1 MSVMK
6 TERTLHREWS
16 PAPTLMTVM
25 MSGVVGMMI
34 YAIVI
39 DPADSPSAG
48 LRTLAISSVA
58 GFVALIWALLFGLT
72 VRVQETRIALHLG
85 RTPLVR
91 TVVPFADIVSVRV
104 IRYRPLVEFGGWG
117 VRGSRQRRAWTAR
130 GDQAVEVTLI
140 GDRVLLIGSD
150 HPQRLENAILTH
162 GGPGITRTA
171 GRA

>member
-1 MSVMK
+1 MSVMN
-6 TERTLHREWS
+6 TERTLYREWS
-16 PAPTLMTVM
+16 PAPTFMTVILW
-25 MSGVVGMMI
+25 GVVGMMI
-34 YAIVI
+34 YAVVTEAS
-39 DPADSPSAG
+39 DVRVSG
-48 LRTLAISSVA
+48 MRLLATSSVA
-58 GFVALIWALLFGLT
+58 AFVALIWALLFGLT

-91 TVVPFADIVSVRV
+91 TVVPFTDIVSIRV
-104 IRYRPLVEFGGWG
+104 VRYRPLGEFGGWG
-117 VRGSRQRRAWTAR
+117 VRGSRQRRAWAAR